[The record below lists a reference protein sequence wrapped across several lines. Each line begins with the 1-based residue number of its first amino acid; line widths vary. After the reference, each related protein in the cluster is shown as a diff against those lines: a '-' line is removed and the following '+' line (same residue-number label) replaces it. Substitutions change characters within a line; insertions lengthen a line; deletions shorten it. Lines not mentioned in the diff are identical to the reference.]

1 MTKTGDQKGLSE
13 SKSKENSWHN
23 RRKLIK
29 NRIQLEIDLEKRE
42 ISFTATTNDI
52 PVKLATNNVDSF
64 ITNHVHPKDSQ
75 TVIESLERAQRGV
88 EAPIKFN
95 FVHPKVPLPLQYEYH
110 YQIVYARYSQTK
122 LQGVLVRAPKKIKNT
137 L

>member
-42 ISFTATTNDI
+42 ISFTTTTNDI

-75 TVIESLERAQRGV
+75 TVIESLEKAQRGV
-88 EAPIKFN
+88 EAPITFN
-95 FVHPKVPLPLQYEYH
+95 FVHPKVPLLLQYEYH

>member
-42 ISFTATTNDI
+42 ISFTATSNEI

-75 TVIESLERAQRGV
+75 TVIESLEKAQRGV
-88 EAPIKFN
+88 EAPITFN
-95 FVHPKVPLPLQYEYH
+95 FVHPKVPLLLQYEYH